1 MWTLNI
7 TGWKQLRIKYLVFDY
22 NGTLSV
28 DGKLLPGIG
37 EKLILLADTF
47 ELHVITADTFG
58 MAAQELENLPCSL
71 TILPKEKQAE
81 AKREYVKK
89 LGAEQTAAVGNGRND
104 RLMLAEAALGIV
116 LIQTEGTSVATLN
129 SADVVCKNA
138 TDALDLF
145 LHPQRLTATLRG

>member
-7 TGWKQLRIKYLVFDY
+7 TGWKQLAIKHLVFDY

-28 DGKLLPGIG
+28 DGKLLPGIA
-37 EKLILLADTF
+37 EKLIVLAEQFT
-47 ELHVITADTFG
+47 LHVVTADTFG
-58 MAAQELENLPCSL
+58 RAAEELENLPCTL
-71 TILPKEKQAE
+71 TILPKENQAE
-81 AKREYVKK
+81 AKRNYVLK

-116 LIQTEGTSVATLN
+116 LLQAEGIAVATLKN
-129 SADVVCKNA
+129 ADVVCKQA

-145 LHPQRLTATLRG
+145 LHPKRLTATLRG

>member
-7 TGWKQLRIKYLVFDY
+7 TGWKQLKIKYLVFDY

-37 EKLILLADTF
+37 EKLVRLAEIF
-47 ELHVITADTFG
+47 ELHVVTADTFG
-58 MAAQELENLPCSL
+58 MAAQELEPFPCSL

-104 RLMLAEAALGIV
+104 RLMLAEVALGIV
-116 LIQTEGTSVATLN
+116 LLQTEGAAVDTLN
-129 SADVVCKNA
+129 NADVVCKQA

-145 LHPQRLTATLRG
+145 LHPKRLTATLRG